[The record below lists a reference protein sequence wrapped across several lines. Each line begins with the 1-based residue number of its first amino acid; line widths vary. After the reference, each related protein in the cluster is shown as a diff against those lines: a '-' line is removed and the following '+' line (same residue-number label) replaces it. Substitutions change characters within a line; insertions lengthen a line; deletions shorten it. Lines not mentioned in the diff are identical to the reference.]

1 MTECPGSRLPSAPVS
16 PGQASPMQALERLPS
31 YTPDFLTCVEDEWQ
45 RWMHNGER
53 GKQESK
59 SGSCKRNLREA
70 CSGCCH
76 HQVTAPGGWGSA
88 PVANK
93 HGGDHLCNVHLQRPH
108 GLTRSGGRGVFALE
122 ILVPCQP
129 WPLLGWLLGSALSS
143 SELTFSAVLRF
154 TLARCTAVSSI

>member
-45 RWMHNGER
+45 RWMHNGEW

-70 CSGCCH
+70 CSGCFI
-76 HQVTAPGGWGSA
+76 APGGWGSA
-88 PVANK
+88 TVANK

-108 GLTRSGGRGVFALE
+108 GLTQSWGRGVFALE